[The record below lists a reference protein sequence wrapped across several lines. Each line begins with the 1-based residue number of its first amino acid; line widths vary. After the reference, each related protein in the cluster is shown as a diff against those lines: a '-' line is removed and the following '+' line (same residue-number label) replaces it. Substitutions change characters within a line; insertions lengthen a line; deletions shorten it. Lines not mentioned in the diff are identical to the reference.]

1 MLGWAGMMAAELEP
15 NVEGGWKDAALWFRD
30 GASPTYVGNDVPIP
44 LASVVG
50 IQALT
55 MAIAERKRA
64 QSDFELRKYPGGKFD
79 VLGLADKLDLED
91 MKKKEIANGRVAMLA
106 CWGCVAQGFAIGGTP
121 ITNLTD
127 HLADAGHNNIVGN
140 GGIPWLL
147 YGL

>member
-1 MLGWAGMMAAELEP
+1 M
-15 NVEGGWKDAALWFRD
+15 
-30 GASPTYVGNDVPIP
+30 PIP

-91 MKKKEIANGRVAMLA
+91 MKKKEIAKVLAAVEAGAARELPVEDWRKPVQDRHNQSKTGAARGLHRRGRVAA
-106 CWGCVAQGFAIGGTP
+106 S
-121 ITNLTD
+121 
-127 HLADAGHNNIVGN
+127 H
-140 GGIPWLL
+140 
-147 YGL
+147 

>member
-1 MLGWAGMMAAELEP
+1 M
-15 NVEGGWKDAALWFRD
+15 
-30 GASPTYVGNDVPIP
+30 PIP

-91 MKKKEIANGRVAMLA
+91 MKKKEIANGAPLPPARGDAAARACAPERRRIRWRWARADGDARAAPPTRSRTHLPHTPPRALA
-106 CWGCVAQGFAIGGTP
+106 SPLDRRLARDTP
-121 ITNLTD
+121 PTPT
-127 HLADAGHNNIVGN
+127 
-140 GGIPWLL
+140 
-147 YGL
+147 